1 MSKKNGVLDLVL
13 KAEWFEKIKS
23 GEKTTEFR
31 EVKQYWGEKIYEKKP
46 GEKTK
51 RVVDK
56 VLFSKGYARKE
67 QMLFEIKEIE
77 ILPTGIGTDLGIALP
92 VYAIHLGEQL
102 NIVEWYKQQ
111 KGGKNAR

>member
-1 MSKKNGVLDLVL
+1 MSKENGVLDLVM
-13 KAEWFEKIKS
+13 KSEWFNKIKN
-23 GEKTTEFR
+23 GEKTIEYR
-31 EVKQYWGEKIYEKKP
+31 EIKKSWASRIYENGKP
-46 GEKTK
+46 
-51 RVVDK
+51 VVNK
-56 VLFSKGYARKE
+56 ALLSKGYARKE